1 MLRACWLRAWAAA
14 TVLAVI
20 WTGAVAAQRPSRD
33 WSREDRTVIGDF
45 STIRTVAAASDRVF
59 VTSPTG
65 LLVWQP
71 HFERWEGPFVPPE
84 PAMLEEAVASL
95 VDPLDNSLWLARP
108 DGWVHYEPDLDN
120 WTSGAVPGRVQG
132 MAFDLANPLSGL
144 LLRTSTGWVEVP
156 RGGFPAVAAEA
167 PAQPIRP
174 GSAAELLRTNPSFQ
188 AMGSQFLLDG
198 RLTEARL
205 TAVARSFDRIGWFIG
220 TDGVGLLYLRE
231 GAAIPERLTFGI
243 AGEELTSVFA
253 APGGVWVASART
265 RTRPTALSFVASDLS
280 DFRTVLGPPATGLPF
295 TTVRQLI
302 GLGTALWAATDGGV
316 ARIEPGSGRVDIID
330 DRLGLPDSRIYAI
343 SARRG
348 WLAVGTA
355 HGAARLTDSAAVIRI
370 APSYREAVYAVALAA
385 DTTWIGTPTGL
396 FFTVS
401 RDGDLLR
408 PGELATVAAR
418 EPVLALAWL
427 GETLVAL
434 TPERVISRDGRGR
447 WQIGPVLSTQVGRLR
462 AFTPDGNGM
471 WVAGER
477 GAGFARLDL
486 PMVRP
491 LLIGDLPG
499 DPRDVAVDADHVWIA
514 TSAGLVR
521 FRRDAVGR

>member
-1 MLRACWLRAWAAA
+1 
-14 TVLAVI
+14 
-20 WTGAVAAQRPSRD
+20 
-33 WSREDRTVIGDF
+33 
-45 STIRTVAAASDRVF
+45 
-59 VTSPTG
+59 
-65 LLVWQP
+65 
-71 HFERWEGPFVPPE
+71 
-84 PAMLEEAVASL
+84 
-95 VDPLDNSLWLARP
+95 
-108 DGWVHYEPDLDN
+108 
-120 WTSGAVPGRVQG
+120 
-132 MAFDLANPLSGL
+132 
-144 LLRTSTGWVEVP
+144 
-156 RGGFPAVAAEA
+156 
-167 PAQPIRP
+167 
-174 GSAAELLRTNPSFQ
+174 
-188 AMGSQFLLDG
+188 
-198 RLTEARL
+198 
-205 TAVARSFDRIGWFIG
+205 
-220 TDGVGLLYLRE
+220 
-231 GAAIPERLTFGI
+231 
-243 AGEELTSVFA
+243 
-253 APGGVWVASART
+253 
-265 RTRPTALSFVASDLS
+265 
-280 DFRTVLGPPATGLPF
+280 
-295 TTVRQLI
+295 
-302 GLGTALWAATDGGV
+302 
-316 ARIEPGSGRVDIID
+316 
-330 DRLGLPDSRIYAI
+330 
-343 SARRG
+343 
-348 WLAVGTA
+348 VGTA

-408 PGELATVAAR
+408 PAGLGTVAAR

-447 WQIGPVLSTQVGRLR
+447 WQVGPVLSTQVGRLR

-521 FRRDAVGR
+521 FRREAVGR